1 MAVQRSI
8 LLLMGR
14 YSRTTSTEALQ
25 VLTGCLP
32 LDMEVVRAAVR
43 YGLRRGIEVRVPMLR
58 ALRLSMADMTED
70 YRLWFRERMYGEVEE
85 ELNREWRN
93 RWRAST
99 KGRTTFSFVP
109 DAAGGRRLVS
119 TEMPYAVARLV
130 TGHGMLRAK
139 MFEMGLATDP
149 YCACG
154 DPETA
159 EHIIMECDLYDDL
172 RCIMWRR
179 VGFPFCLA
187 GDVFS
192 LLLENASA

>member
-58 ALRLSMADMTED
+58 ALRLSVADITED

-93 RWRAST
+93 RCIITAGTVSSINS
-99 KGRTTFSFVP
+99 GG
-109 DAAGGRRLVS
+109 AANIKNSSLHKYKERSLCN
-119 TEMPYAVARLV
+119 L
-130 TGHGMLRAK
+130 
-139 MFEMGLATDP
+139 
-149 YCACG
+149 
-154 DPETA
+154 TA
-159 EHIIMECDLYDDL
+159 WIY
-172 RCIMWRR
+172 
-179 VGFPFCLA
+179 FK
-187 GDVFS
+187 
-192 LLLENASA
+192 SAYITAYNG